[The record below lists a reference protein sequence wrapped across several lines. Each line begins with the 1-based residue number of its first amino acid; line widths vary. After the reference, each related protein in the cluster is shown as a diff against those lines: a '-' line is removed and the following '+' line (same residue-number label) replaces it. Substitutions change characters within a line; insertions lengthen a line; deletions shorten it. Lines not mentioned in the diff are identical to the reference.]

1 MSKGSLISFLG
12 EKTGRKEDGKKNE
25 YFIHPFTF
33 LLVHSFVHSFIDMG
47 CDAMQWGGGKKIQVG
62 VFWALL

>member
-12 EKTGRKEDGKKNE
+12 EKTGRKEDGRLNE
-25 YFIHPFTF
+25 YFIHSFTF
-33 LLVHSFVHSFIDMG
+33 LLVHSFVHSFIDVG
-47 CDAMQWGGGKKIQVG
+47 CVAMGGGKKIQVG